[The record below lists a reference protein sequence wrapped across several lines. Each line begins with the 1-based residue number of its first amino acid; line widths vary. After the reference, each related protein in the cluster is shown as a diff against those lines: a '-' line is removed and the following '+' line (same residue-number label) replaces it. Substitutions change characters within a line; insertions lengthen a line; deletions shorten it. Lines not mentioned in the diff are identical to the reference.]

1 MVTAPTPG
9 QSRHGYHI
17 NFAKQPLTSNCSP
30 EKVLQVLR
38 VSNVGKATQ
47 SMSPPVRDTAAEV
60 GYFVFIIRVHCSGTL
75 LLWTPWGP
83 GEVRGVLI
91 SGIKL

>member
-1 MVTAPTPG
+1 MVTTPTPG

-17 NFAKQPLTSNCSP
+17 NFAKQPLTSNCST

-60 GYFVFIIRVHCSGTL
+60 GYFVFIIELYVCIAVEPFYCGHLGDL
-75 LLWTPWGP
+75 
-83 GEVRGVLI
+83 V
-91 SGIKL
+91 K